1 MRPLLRDPLA
11 MLGLALVLLTLL
23 AAALAQ
29 APQPGAAKALLP
41 PGFGHPLA
49 HPWGTDSQ
57 GRDLLAQVAAGARPA
72 LAEAAAV
79 VALSLAL
86 ALPAGLWL
94 GWSDGALAG
103 LLRRMALAAPGWPQ
117 LFLVLALLP
126 LLPAPPWGGVLALAL
141 GAALP
146 LVAALAA
153 ALRPLRAAPF
163 ILAWGQLGMPTARL
177 LLRHALPHLL
187 PLLGQRACH
196 GMALALLAT
205 TSLGFLGL
213 GAAAPAPG
221 WGQALAEAWP
231 HLPLGWWCAV
241 FPGLALL
248 LAALGFTL
256 LGDGLGSLEDGP
268 PQ

>member
-1 MRPLLRDPLA
+1 MRDVLRAPFAL
-11 MLGLALVLLTLL
+11 LGLALVLLAVL
-23 AAALAQ
+23 AAGLAQ
-29 APQPGAAKALLP
+29 APQPGDAKALLP

-49 HPWGTDSQ
+49 HPWGTDAQ
-57 GRDLLAQVAAGARPA
+57 GRDLLALAAAAARPA
-72 LAEAAAV
+72 LAQAAAV

-86 ALPAGLWL
+86 ALPAALWL
-94 GWSDGALAG
+94 GWSQGALAG
-103 LLRRMALAAPGWPQ
+103 MLLRLALAAPGWPR

-141 GAALP
+141 GGVMP

-163 ILAWGQLGMPTARL
+163 IQAWVQLGMPGDRL
-177 LLRHALPHLL
+177 LRRHALPRLL
-187 PLLGQRACH
+187 PLLGQQACH
-196 GMALALLAT
+196 GMAQALLALAG
-205 TSLGFLGL
+205 LGFLGL
-213 GAAAPAPG
+213 GGGAPG

-256 LGDGLGSLEDGP
+256 LGDALGNLAGEP
-268 PQ
+268 PA